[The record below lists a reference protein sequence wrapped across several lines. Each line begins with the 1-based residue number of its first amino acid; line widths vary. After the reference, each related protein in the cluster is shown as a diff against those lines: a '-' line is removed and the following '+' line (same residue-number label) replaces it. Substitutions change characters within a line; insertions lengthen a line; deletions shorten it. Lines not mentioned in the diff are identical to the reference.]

1 MNFDLSKMDAE
12 KMAAELGP
20 LVTGYA
26 IRAFGALVLFVIA
39 CTVAGWAGKLVLR
52 VVEKRNIDL
61 TLGKFGSSLVR
72 WLILVASGIAI
83 LGMFG
88 IETASFAAVLGAAG
102 LAIGLAL
109 QGSLS
114 NVGAGAV
121 LLIFRPFKVGDVITA
136 AGHTGKV
143 HEITLLS
150 TNLDTPDN
158 KRIVVPNSKILG
170 DSVVNVSYH
179 DIRRVDV
186 DVGTDYGADIV
197 KTKEILLKACGVV
210 DGQVSGQDAAI
221 ALVGLGASSIDWQAR
236 IWVPSAEYFPK
247 KAELTIAVKQHLDAA
262 GIGIPFPQMD
272 VHMDKV
278 EAA

>member
-1 MNFDLSKMDAE
+1 MNLDLSKIDAE

-20 LVTGYA
+20 LVTAYLL
-26 IRAFGALVLFVIA
+26 RAVGALILFVIA
-39 CTVAGWAGKLVLR
+39 WMIAGWVSGLVLR
-52 VVEKRNIDL
+52 VVEKRGIDL
-61 TLGKFGSSLVR
+61 TLGKFGSNVVR
-72 WLILVASGIAI
+72 WMILVAAGVAI

-121 LLIFRPFKVGDVITA
+121 LLIFRPFKVGDFITA
-136 AGHTGKV
+136 AGHSGTV
-143 HEITLLS
+143 NEITLLA
-150 TNLDTPDN
+150 TNLDTGDN
-158 KRIVVPNSKILG
+158 RRIIIPNSKILG
-170 DSVVNVSYH
+170 DSVVNASFH

-197 KTKEILLKACGVV
+197 KTREVLEKICASI
-210 DGQVSGQDAAI
+210 DGQVAGKDYAVV
-221 ALVGLGASSIDWQAR
+221 LGGLGASSIDWSLR
-236 IWVPSAEYFPK
+236 IWVPSADFWAK
-247 KAELTIAVKQHLDAA
+247 KGELTQAIKVQLDEA

-272 VHMDKV
+272 VHVDKLD
-278 EAA
+278 AA